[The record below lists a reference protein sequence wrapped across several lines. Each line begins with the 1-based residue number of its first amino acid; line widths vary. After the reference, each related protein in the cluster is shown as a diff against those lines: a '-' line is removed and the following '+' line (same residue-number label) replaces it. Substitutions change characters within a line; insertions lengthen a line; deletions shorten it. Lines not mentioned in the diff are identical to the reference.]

1 MALSFPPW
9 LPGFAL
15 SSHRVT
21 GHQEKYRSALH
32 LHDGLE
38 GQKLYSEDMRPQIPS
53 WQPPMHFAT
62 QKLLS
67 D

>member
-9 LPGFAL
+9 LLGFAL
-15 SSHRVT
+15 YSYKVT
-21 GHQEKYRSALH
+21 GHKEKYGSALY
-32 LHDGLE
+32 LHGLE
-38 GQKLYSEDMRPQIPS
+38 GQKLYSEGMRPQLLS
-53 WQPPMHFAT
+53 WQPPMHFAA